1 MIPDIVEE
9 SRMFEW
15 AGLSFGE
22 EETYKLSKSIKRL
35 AQLSGA
41 SKLRFWGKIYGSSKD
56 YWVVEGVLDIPE
68 EEHSNYFQEKRS
80 EGVNK
85 LVYWVSDNILEDWV

>member
-9 SRMFEW
+9 ARIFEW

-22 EETYKLSKSIKRL
+22 DEVYKLSKSIKRL
-35 AQLSGA
+35 ATLSGA
-41 SKLRFWGKIYGSSKD
+41 SKLRFWGKLYGSKKD
-56 YWVVEGVLDIPE
+56 YWITEGLLDIPE
-68 EEHSNYFQEKRS
+68 EESSNYFQEKRG

-85 LVYWVSDNILEDWV
+85 LVYWVSDNILEDWI